1 MLLPTAGRVDTL
13 KEPEGFNVRVDGAL
27 YEGYEVQPFY
37 ESMMAKV
44 IARGKDRQ
52 AAIQNLKRALDAY
65 VIDGLVTNIPL
76 IQRILDNR
84 GFANAEYD
92 NGSLERMLD
101 GSDVATGKEVI
112 AALAVAM
119 VLNQDQATKAMPSR
133 WKMHGRRT
141 LMVNRLSNGTI

>member
-1 MLLPTAGRVDTL
+1 M
-13 KEPEGFNVRVDGAL
+13 DGAL
-27 YEGYEVQPFY
+27 YEGYEVQQFY

-44 IARGKDRQ
+44 IVRGKDRES
-52 AAIQNLKRALDAY
+52 AIQNLKQALDEY

-76 IQRILDNR
+76 VQRVLDSR
-84 GFANAEYD
+84 SFANAEYD

-101 GSDVATGKEVI
+101 GSDAAAGNELI

-119 VLNQDQATKAMPSR
+119 VMNQDQAKKTMPSR

-141 LMVNRLSNGTI
+141 LMVNRLSSGTA